1 MKDNLKKE
9 ILGFGKFQIR
19 DLKFK
24 VQIKDWN
31 FQIRELIE
39 MWKENEDN
47 NKENFDVI
55 KFYIIFC
62 QLNIK
67 TLKKIFEEK
76 KYKLKTI

>member
-1 MKDNLKKE
+1 MFYFYFLFFFW
-9 ILGFGKFQIR
+9 ILFIISN
-19 DLKFK
+19 FK

-39 MWKENEDN
+39 MWKKNEDN

>member
-1 MKDNLKKE
+1 
-9 ILGFGKFQIR
+9 
-19 DLKFK
+19 
-24 VQIKDWN
+24 
-31 FQIRELIE
+31 
-39 MWKENEDN
+39 MWKKNEDN